1 MFDKLQL
8 IISSKE
14 KKKLFLLVLLLI
26 FSTLIEILS
35 IGSIPIFATIMIE
48 PSLVTEKLSEYFKI
62 EVTYDLARNDTII
75 YGSIF
80 LVAIFILKNT
90 LISLINYFHGTIQK
104 SLKAKLAEKLLGNT
118 SIQITNF
125 SFQKVHQK

>member
-1 MFDKLQL
+1 MFNKLQL

-48 PSLVTEKLSEYFKI
+48 PSLVTEKLSEY
-62 EVTYDLARNDTII
+62 L
-75 YGSIF
+75 
-80 LVAIFILKNT
+80 
-90 LISLINYFHGTIQK
+90 FH
-104 SLKAKLAEKLLGNT
+104 
-118 SIQITNF
+118 
-125 SFQKVHQK
+125 